1 VVKLLIRLLINAFA
15 LWVAAR
21 LVPDIDLTNVW
32 WQVLIVAAVFG
43 LVNALIK
50 PVVKL
55 FSLPLL
61 VVTLGL
67 FTLIINLLL
76 FWLTDLLIGEWLSVG
91 GFFDALFGS
100 IIVSVVSWLL
110 SLFLSDD

>member
-1 VVKLLIRLLINAFA
+1 MVKLLIRLLINALA
-15 LWVAAR
+15 LWLAAR
-21 LVPDIDLTNVW
+21 IVPDITLTDVW

-50 PVVKL
+50 PIIKL

-67 FTLIINLLL
+67 FTLVINLLL
-76 FWLTDLLIGEWLSVG
+76 FWLTDLLVGDWLSVG
-91 GFFDALFGS
+91 GFFDALLGS

-110 SLFLSDD
+110 SMFLSDD